1 MKKETNRI
9 DMDVNDQGRRLSTWF
24 PVGGQESVLT
34 GWRTLDGKLGGLR
47 NGEVIVVSGYSG
59 MGKTTFVTNLI
70 KNISVGQGIPT
81 LFFSFQL
88 PEYMVAKSL
97 LSSMSGLDLNS
108 QLTTEEQTVLRKQT
122 ECLGQAPIYMNN
134 TDLDAELLGTTAV
147 DIAKANGVKA
157 IFIDGLRNVSRSR
170 FGKSEVEEIF
180 QILKAAAIELNVPIV
195 ITDTCKVA
203 HDESGLNSLPYYPC
217 FDHTSYDPVFDAC
230 DVMLVLHRP
239 ELFGA
244 TEDNQG
250 KNLRNLLAV
259 GIEKNSQGTKDM
271 VSMSYDFAIKTIK
284 PIETDSPLVGM

>member
-34 GWRTLDGKLGGLR
+34 GWRALDEKLGGLR

-122 ECLGQAPIYMNN
+122 ECLGQAPIYLNN

-250 KNLRNLLAV
+250 RNLRNLLAV

-284 PIETDSPLVGM
+284 PIETDIPLVGM

>member
-88 PEYMVAKSL
+88 PEYMVPKSL

-122 ECLGQAPIYMNN
+122 ECLGQAPIYLNN

-244 TEDNQG
+244 TENNQG
-250 KNLRNLLAV
+250 RNLRNLLAV

>member
-34 GWRTLDGKLGGLR
+34 GWRALDEKLGGLR
-47 NGEVIVVSGYSG
+47 NGEVVVVSGYSG

-108 QLTTEEQTVLRKQT
+108 QLTTEEQAVLRKQT
-122 ECLGQAPIYMNN
+122 ECLGQAPIYLNN

-250 KNLRNLLAV
+250 RNLRNLLAV

>member
-34 GWRTLDGKLGGLR
+34 GWRTLDWKLGGLR

-59 MGKTTFVTNLI
+59 IGKTTFVTNLI

-108 QLTTEEQTVLRKQT
+108 QLTTEEQVVLRKQT
-122 ECLGQAPIYMNN
+122 ECLGQAPIYLNN
-134 TDLDAELLGTTAV
+134 ADLDAELLGTTAV

-157 IFIDGLRNVSRSR
+157 IFIDGLRNVCRSR

-250 KNLRNLLAV
+250 RNLRNLLAI